1 MFSIHSQST
10 KSPGREK
17 RETSLSNYNKLIEEI
32 ITKTV
37 EQTVES
43 LDSIDRSTFF

>member
-37 EQTVES
+37 ES